1 MYCIWTYSIT
11 FYLSVYSTRMPVW
24 CYFTRNRQTET
35 ERQRETKRDIDRER
49 HRETERDRERR
60 RERRGLG
67 WGWRGRGGGGGGAE
81 TNRTFCTTVYLT
93 VSCETERHRIFNLF
107 LVAEVQKYARISQ
120 KTSINIPVCF
130 SIEKTNVCA
139 TFAFLRLQNTCTH
152 CGIFLPKLKNT

>member
-1 MYCIWTYSIT
+1 MLFHEEQTD
-11 FYLSVYSTRMPVW
+11 RD
-24 CYFTRNRQTET
+24 RERQRH
-35 ERQRETKRDIDRER
+35 RQRET
-49 HRETERDRERR
+49 ETERDRERR
-60 RERRGLG
+60 RERRGLM
-67 WGWRGRGGGGGGAE
+67 GGGGGGGGGGGTE
-81 TNRTFCTTVYLT
+81 RNRTFCTTVYLT
-93 VSCETERHRIFNLF
+93 ASCEIERHRIFNLF